1 MRNEKTREITVF
13 VILQEHMKY
22 TPSRTKLSLFIPVYI
37 FITCKFVITEARTY
51 NIAHDENALS
61 SLIIQSIQ

>member
-1 MRNEKTREITVF
+1 
-13 VILQEHMKY
+13 MKY

-51 NIAHDENALS
+51 NIAHDENALE
-61 SLIIQSIQ
+61 LINHSKFIIGQ